1 MKNEVAVNQ
10 IAASMPAVGLE
21 ASLRSKR
28 LIGNLLGVHGPHT
41 PRGKQIADGFVRLV
55 EKAILEYQASRER
68 LLAFLENGEAD
79 DHFRAQDHF
88 ETSLQ
93 STHRAI
99 TYLDRLRNMGFRQTD
114 GSAFIPRPRDL
125 EVLRKDVKA
134 KVRELR
140 DFAEHLDQDI
150 VGGGLP
156 AEAEVGIHLGW
167 EKASLNGAEIVYTD
181 FTRWLTQLHHF
192 AGLLSRVNITVGS
205 SHETEKNS
213 EPLHRTDNHR

>member
-1 MKNEVAVNQ
+1 MENKAALNRIE
-10 IAASMPAVGLE
+10 ASMPAVGLE
-21 ASLRSKR
+21 TSLRSKR
-28 LIGNLLGVHGPHT
+28 LLGNLLGVHGPHT
-41 PRGKQIADGFVRLV
+41 PSGKQIADGFVRLV

-68 LLAFLENGEAD
+68 LLAFQEKGEVD
-79 DHFRAQDHF
+79 DQFRAQDHI

-99 TYLDRLRNMGFRQTD
+99 TYLDRLRNMGFRQVD

-125 EVLRKDVKA
+125 EILRENVKT

-150 VGGGLP
+150 VAGKLLV
-156 AEAEVGIHLGW
+156 EAEVGIHLGW

-181 FTRWLTQLHHF
+181 FTRWLTQLHYF
-192 AGLLSRVNITVGS
+192 ADLLSQVNITVGTAPS
-205 SHETEKNS
+205 TE
-213 EPLHRTDNHR
+213 EDI